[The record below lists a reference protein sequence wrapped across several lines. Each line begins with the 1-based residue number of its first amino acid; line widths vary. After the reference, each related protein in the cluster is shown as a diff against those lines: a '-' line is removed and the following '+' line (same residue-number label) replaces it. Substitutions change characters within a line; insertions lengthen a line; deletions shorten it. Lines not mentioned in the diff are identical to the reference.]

1 MNARP
6 NKTLLMAILNLT
18 PDSFSGDGVLPAEAA
33 GQKANVETAGTGR
46 SATLAAVARA
56 NQLVEDGADIIDLGA
71 ESTRP
76 NAQALTP
83 DAEWQRLQPVLQA
96 LSAAPW
102 RTGAQARVQLS
113 VDTRYGL
120 TAQRAL
126 QAGVD
131 IVNDVSGLAD
141 PAMAPALRAT
151 HGDVVVM
158 HALTVP
164 VDPAVTLPA
173 GCDVVAELLQW
184 KTSVTRQAVTQGIAA
199 ERLVYDPGLGF
210 GKNALQSLQL
220 VLRAPE
226 LLASGGR
233 WLVGHSRKSYQRL
246 FTSAEAADRDDLT
259 LAFSA
264 GLVHAGVQVLRVHN
278 VRRHRELLQR
288 LAA

>member
-1 MNARP
+1 MNTTAHA
-6 NKTLLMAILNLT
+6 TLLMAILNLT
-18 PDSFSGDGVLPAEAA
+18 PDSFSGDGLLPQPRADGL
-33 GQKANVETAGTGR
+33 GQGPDG
-46 SATLAAVARA
+46 ATQRVVARA
-56 NQLVEDGADIIDLGA
+56 TQLVEDGADIIDLGA

-76 NAQALTP
+76 NALPLSP

-96 LSAAPW
+96 LASAPW
-102 RTGAQARVQLS
+102 RTGAQPRVQLS
-113 VDTRYGL
+113 VDTRHAL

-126 QAGVD
+126 HAGVD

-141 PAMAPALRAT
+141 PGMAPVLRASAC
-151 HGDVVVM
+151 DVVVM

-173 GCDVVAELLQW
+173 GCDVVAELLKW
-184 KTSVTRQAVTQGIAA
+184 KTAITQQAQAQGIAA

-210 GKNALQSLQL
+210 GKNQLQSLQL

-246 FTSAEAADRDDLT
+246 FTAAEAADRDDLT

-264 GLVHAGVQVLRVHN
+264 GLVQAGVQVLRVHN

-288 LAA
+288 LLA